1 MRVKD
6 LLKKI
11 LCKFLEIT
19 FKIKKKIMINSKKQ
33 CGNDKFL
40 RITMVLALLEG
51 LFLLFYANV
60 GILSSSD
67 FCEIFVINI
76 IAFI

>member
-1 MRVKD
+1 
-6 LLKKI
+6 
-11 LCKFLEIT
+11 
-19 FKIKKKIMINSKKQ
+19 MINLKKQ